1 MNRSIIQRHRGFT
14 LVELLVVI
22 AIIGVLVGLLLPAVQ
37 AAREAAR
44 RMSCANNIRQ
54 IAMAC
59 INHESARKQ
68 LPGSVGNFTPFRDI
82 ITDPQPNTPWSPG
95 QVSWMTNILPYIEQD
110 SLFRNVDMTR
120 DVSNDPR
127 NLSGPTLPTVNSN
140 PWIAQ
145 QRVSLYR
152 CPSDTTPTVLPS
164 RAQRSSSGQQYAV
177 TSYKGVAGSNWAW
190 GAHST
195 LNSNDPNNLTFFN
208 SDPYFKNNGNG
219 IGNGNGIFFA
229 GYVGPGPSPVST
241 NNNLGVPC
249 NTLIAAVKD
258 GLSNTLMVGESVGS
272 FTDHNWWFWFNGSVA
287 TVAIP
292 LNANPVCTQDTNIPL
307 RKRYETCFQD
317 WQNNYGFT
325 SDHSVG
331 ANFAGADGSVRF
343 ISNTV
348 DTNVYRALGGMAEG
362 FTAAMPD

>member
-1 MNRSIIQRHRGFT
+1 MNRSIIQRRRGFT

-54 IAMAC
+54 IALAC

-68 LPGSVGNFTPFRDI
+68 LPGSVGNYNANPLRDI
-82 ITDPQPNTPWSPG
+82 VSDPQPNIPWSPT
-95 QVSWMTNILPYIEQD
+95 QVSWMTNLLPYIEQD
-110 SLFRNVDMTR
+110 SLFRNIDMTR
-120 DVSNDPR
+120 DVSNDLLR
-127 NLSGPTLPTVNSN
+127 NSGGPTLPTVNSN

-145 QRVSLYR
+145 QRISLYR
-152 CPSDTTPTVLPS
+152 CPSDTTPTVLPF
-164 RAQRSSSGQQYAV
+164 RAQRSLNGQQYAV
-177 TSYKGVAGSNWAW
+177 TSYKGVSGSNWAW
-190 GAHST
+190 GTHST
-195 LNSNDPNNLTFFN
+195 ALDSNFN
-208 SDPYFKNNGNG
+208 SDPFFKNNGNG

-229 GYVGPGPSPVST
+229 GYVGPSQLPQTGT
-241 NNNLGVPC
+241 NNYGVPC

-258 GLSNTLMVGESVGS
+258 GLSNTLMIGESVGS

-292 LNANPVCTQDTNIPL
+292 LNATPVCTQDTNIPL

-331 ANFAGADGSVRF
+331 GNFAGADGSVRF

-348 DTNVYRALGGMAEG
+348 DLQTYRALGGMAEG
-362 FTAAMPD
+362 YTASMPD

>member
-1 MNRSIIQRHRGFT
+1 MKNLSAGETQMNRSIIQRHRGFT

-68 LPGSVGNFTPFRDI
+68 LPGSVGRDI
-82 ITDPQPNTPWSPG
+82 ITDPQPNAPWSPG
-95 QVSWMTNILPYIEQD
+95 HVSWMTNVLPYIEQD
-110 SLFRNVDMTR
+110 SLFRNIDMTR

-127 NLSGPTLPTVNSN
+127 NVGGPTLPTVNSN

-145 QRVSLYR
+145 QRISLYR
-152 CPSDTTPTVLPS
+152 CPSDTTPTVLPM
-164 RAQRSSSGQQYAV
+164 RAQRSSGGQQYAV

-190 GAHST
+190 GNFFT
-195 LNSNDPNNLTFFN
+195 TNDSNFA

-229 GYVGPGPSPVST
+229 GCVGPGPAGLPA

-258 GLSNTLMVGESVGS
+258 GLSNTLMIGESVGS
-272 FTDHNWWFWFNGSVA
+272 FTDHNWWFWYNGSVA

-348 DTNVYRALGGMAEG
+348 DLNTYRALGGMAEG
-362 FTAAMPD
+362 FTATMPD